1 MTYDDSSFQFGILE
15 YLKSKSKS
23 KSIHLC
29 ELSDVN
35 LKYLNNFHCIECV
48 TAKISSTR
56 KSIYNFLGLRFTLV
70 FNVFKFLDEGKILDL
85 MILSV

>member
-15 YLKSKSKS
+15 YLKSKSKF
-23 KSIHLC
+23 IHLC

-48 TAKISSTR
+48 TVKISSTV
-56 KSIYNFLGLRFTLV
+56 KSI
-70 FNVFKFLDEGKILDL
+70 FKFFWIEIHPSLQCIQ
-85 MILSV
+85 VVR